1 MDYKHIITID
11 RFFSI
16 QISLYTILYF
26 IGIFPYNPVI
36 LISITLT
43 FFIYS
48 LFIIIQRLNP
58 RALLAYYITINTICK
73 IIPLF
78 IIINRKITI
87 YDIIFTV
94 SFILMYVVVYM
105 FIVKEDIFYVYT
117 DYIEFI
123 IDPDNSLF
131 CCSLSTPSLSSLFFQ
146 FVLFPDLF
154 QIVQIHL
161 LFYLEIVYYT

>member
-1 MDYKHIITID
+1 MDNKHIITID

-87 YDIIFTV
+87 KDIIFTV
-94 SFILMYVVVYM
+94 SFILMYVVYM

-123 IDPDNSLF
+123 IDRDRAREGAIYHEISKIF
-131 CCSLSTPSLSSLFFQ
+131 T
-146 FVLFPDLF
+146 DL
-154 QIVQIHL
+154 L
-161 LFYLEIVYYT
+161 